1 MAPSAQFLLGDITM
15 RKILVLC
22 GALVYGIA
30 AAENEVQEENT
41 DCVESNF
48 EGISVSAGIGFS
60 NLKLQNEKDKSK
72 KTKLNSFSGE
82 IGVNYRH
89 NVGNDWLVGLG
100 ADVEFASKKKTVNT
114 EITLVETAA
123 ANVGA
128 GQAKLKE
135 GNTKFDLETTYETKE
150 IAAVKDDKIKAE
162 LKTKRYSV
170 TPELY
175 VSAGKVFCE
184 GRFLPELLLGLSYSG
199 FKFTEKYDQV
209 VATDSSTK
217 NVFNNSVKNRKVAP
231 FVGLKASY
239 AINGNLSVYALAK
252 YKFDTKKNN
261 AKMKDKYS
269 FNAGL
274 SWKF

>member
-1 MAPSAQFLLGDITM
+1 M

-22 GALVYGIA
+22 GALVYGVV

-60 NLKLQNEKDKSK
+60 NLKLQDKTDK
-72 KTKLNSFSGE
+72 TDKFAKTKLNSFAGE
-82 IGVNYRH
+82 IGANYRH
-89 NVGNDWLVGLG
+89 NIGNDWLFGLG
-100 ADVEFASKKKTVNT
+100 ADVEFASKKKTAKT
-114 EITLVETAA
+114 ELKLVKNETLKL
-123 ANVGA
+123 NA
-128 GQAKLKE
+128 GEAKLKS
-135 GNTKFDLETTYETKE
+135 GNNKYDLNGKE
-150 IAAVKDDKIKAE
+150 INAAENDIIATEHKA
-162 LKTKRYSV
+162 KRYSV

-184 GRFLPELLLGLSYSG
+184 GRFLPELLLGLSHSG
-199 FKFTEKYDQV
+199 WKHTEKIDQIAADKKV
-209 VATDSSTK
+209 TNHLNK
-217 NVFNNSVKNRKVAP
+217 SVKNRKVAP

-252 YKFDTKKNN
+252 YKFDTKKNDI
-261 AKMKDKYS
+261 KMKDKYS